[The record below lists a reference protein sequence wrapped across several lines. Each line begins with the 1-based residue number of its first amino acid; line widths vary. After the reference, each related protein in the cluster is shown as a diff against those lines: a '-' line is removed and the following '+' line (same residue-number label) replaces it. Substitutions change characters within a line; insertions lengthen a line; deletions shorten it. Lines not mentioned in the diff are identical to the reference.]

1 MIDSAWFQRVG
12 EPSADGRRTVLIG
25 IDGELGAGKTTFAE
39 ALSRQTGIRCLHLDD
54 YLDAGRGV
62 YVDALDFRAIDA
74 KLKEREGPVI
84 VEGVCLL
91 DTLARLG
98 LVADVHYFLQRP
110 SDAPLYPKNSPI
122 VNEVRGYLR
131 NSNAR
136 YRADERICMP
146 FGQTNQLDVD
156 IAYIKAKTIVSALLA
171 LGGIA
176 AIFVGAFVLSAGIQA
191 ENSAVIRVMGA
202 EVNAKGVGGV
212 ILASSVLWGYF
223 AYLAR
228 PKYSRRKE
236 SRSNVA
242 PDGSRETYEF
252 ESSTMAV
259 ADPPRGAEQ

>member
-1 MIDSAWFQRVG
+1 M
-12 EPSADGRRTVLIG
+12 LIG
-25 IDGELGAGKTTFAE
+25 IDGELGAGKTTFARE
-39 ALSRQTGIRCLHLDD
+39 LSRQTGIRRVHLDD
-54 YLDAGRGV
+54 YLDTGRGE
-62 YVDALDFRAIDA
+62 YVNALDFRAIDA
-74 KLKEREGPVI
+74 KLKESTGPVI

-91 DTLARLG
+91 NVFDRLG
-98 LVADVHYFLQRP
+98 IVADVHYFLSRHP
-110 SDAPLYPKNSPI
+110 EAPAYKTNSLV
-122 VNEVRGYLR
+122 VNEVRDYLA
-131 NSNAR
+131 NTNAK
-136 YRADERICMP
+136 YRADERIFMP

-191 ENSAVIRVMGA
+191 ENSAVIRVLGA
-202 EVNAKGVGGV
+202 EVNAKGIGGV

-242 PDGSRETYEF
+242 PDGSREIYEF

-259 ADPPRGAEQ
+259 ADPPRESDR